1 VAHYNYQNS
10 ASDFL
15 LKGLT
20 AFTLLLCLLALS
32 APAANSQ
39 SYRGP
44 SRVVAGAGGL
54 STPSGSY
61 ITGGTLSRSAQVGA
75 GLSTYNPYLPSG
87 CSTAGVAGAGLTP
100 GISGNSS
107 LPTARMGSTVGM
119 PGDYMRSD
127 LNPNFSY
134 QQQPRQNVQYRNPQ
148 RYYQQQQQS
157 GNQVAT
163 YGQGYSRNSMPTGRQ
178 ATQVPTYVNNN
189 NGGGG
194 GGGAASAAPA
204 SGGGTSEYK
213 GY

>member
-1 VAHYNYQNS
+1 MAHYNNQIS
-10 ASDFL
+10 APNTL
-15 LKGLT
+15 LKGLA
-20 AFTLLLCLLALS
+20 AFALLLGLLSAS
-32 APAANSQ
+32 APAANCQ

-107 LPTARMGSTVGM
+107 LPSARMGSTVGM

-134 QQQPRQNVQYRNPQ
+134 QQQPRHNTQYRNQ
-148 RYYQQQQQS
+148 RQYYQQQQQQS

-163 YGQGYSRNSMPTGRQ
+163 YGQGYSRNSLPTGRQ
-178 ATQVPTYVNNN
+178 ARQVPTYVNNN

-194 GGGAASAAPA
+194 GGAASAAPA
-204 SGGGTSEYK
+204 AGGGTSEYK